1 VVRRRFESYS
11 AFTPIEVRQS
21 RSLRAADA
29 FFPRSHKPPAPRTSG
44 GPLAESRSFEHL
56 CRSHRSRVPRRRVTA
71 AKVAAG
77 VILDFNQIP
86 ATELPVCDIVV
97 VGGGPVGIVV
107 AVQLAR
113 SGHEVVVLE
122 AGGRTVEP
130 VAQQLN
136 AGMNDGHP
144 HNGLSQARIRVLGGN
159 SIVWGG
165 TLLPY
170 TSIDFAQ
177 REWVE
182 NSGWPLKL
190 QDLAPYYDRA
200 AALLGVEPGIG
211 CDGEI
216 WKQARVTAPVLDDA
230 IEIVLTRSLRER
242 NLARLF
248 RNDFTSR
255 SNLKLL
261 LHAIVTDVVFDNA
274 TNRVKAVVIN
284 SIDRRQARL
293 PARHFVVACGTIE
306 ATRLLLTAAQ
316 NDREAPWGRNSWLG
330 CCFQDHLE
338 ISAARLRRK
347 RTETFDNIFDSILLA
362 GQKYQPKMRLAERV
376 QKAER
381 LLNIS
386 GVLQFDSSLQ
396 HHIDNV
402 KLFVSSV
409 LRGAVP
415 PNLRTIPSHSLAL
428 LRIWGPLIRRYIQE
442 HRIFN
447 HSDMGIRLLINCEQV
462 PLRESAIRLDNER
475 RDLLGMPAVR
485 LDWRIDG
492 QEIHT
497 MARFCEIVRDAL
509 LRMGIADV
517 QLHPK
522 IAARDVSILNECID
536 SYHQCGG
543 LRMASTFDDGV
554 VDPHLRVHGTAN
566 LHIAGAATFPTSG
579 YANCT
584 YTALALALRLC
595 DRLTSY
601 RNA

>member
-1 VVRRRFESYS
+1 VVCLHFESYCGL
-11 AFTPIEVRQS
+11 RRL
-21 RSLRAADA
+21 RSGIAIRGHASSS
-29 FFPRSHKPPAPRTSG
+29 RSHKPAAPGTRG
-44 GPLAESRSFEHL
+44 GPLAKSRSFGRPL
-56 CRSHRSRVPRRRVTA
+56 RSLPSMVPLRRGTA
-71 AKVAAG
+71 AEAATG
-77 VILDFNQIP
+77 VILDFNQTLT
-86 ATELPVCDIVV
+86 TELPACDVVV
-97 VGGGPVGIVV
+97 VGGGPIGIVV

-113 SGHEVVVLE
+113 LGHEVVVLE

-136 AGMNDGHP
+136 AAMNDGHH

-170 TSIDFAQ
+170 TPIDFVQ

-182 NSGWPLKL
+182 NSGWPLKF
-190 QDLAPYYDRA
+190 QDLAPYYNRA
-200 AALLGVEPGIG
+200 AAFLGIKPGIG
-211 CDGEI
+211 YDGEI
-216 WKQARVTAPVLDDA
+216 WKRAGLAAPVLDEAA

-242 NLARLF
+242 NMARLF
-248 RNDFTSR
+248 RSDFARR
-255 SNLKLL
+255 SNLKML
-261 LHAIVTDVVFDNA
+261 LHAIVTDLVFDKT
-274 TNRVKAVVIN
+274 TNHVKSVVIN
-284 SIDRRQARL
+284 SLNGRQERL
-293 PARHFVVACGTIE
+293 SARHFVIACGTIE
-306 ATRLLLTAAQ
+306 ATRLLLTSAR
-316 NDREAPWGRNSWLG
+316 NDRETPWGRNSWLG

-338 ISAARLRRK
+338 ISAAQLLRK
-347 RTETFDNIFDSILLA
+347 RTETFDNIFDTILLA

-376 QKAER
+376 QKAEG

-402 KLFVSSV
+402 KVFVSSV
-409 LRGAVP
+409 VRGAAP

-428 LRIWGPLIRRYIQE
+428 LRIWGPLVRRYIRE

-462 PLRESAIRLDNER
+462 PLRESAIRLDSER
-475 RDLLGMPAVR
+475 HDFLGMPAVR
-485 LDWRIDG
+485 LNWKIDG
-492 QEIHT
+492 REIHT
-497 MARFCEIVRDAL
+497 IARFSEIVRDVL
-509 LRMGIADV
+509 IKMGIADV

-522 IAARDVSILNECID
+522 IAARDVSILDECID

-543 LRMASTFDDGV
+543 LRMASTFDGGV
-554 VDPHLRVHGTAN
+554 VDPHLRVHGTAT

-595 DRLTSY
+595 DRLTSN

>member
-1 VVRRRFESYS
+1 MLVESIGRPRR
-11 AFTPIEVRQS
+11 S
-21 RSLRAADA
+21 RHSR
-29 FFPRSHKPPAPRTSG
+29 APRRALT
-44 GPLAESRSFEHL
+44 LAE
-56 CRSHRSRVPRRRVTA
+56 VT
-71 AKVAAG
+71 VG
-77 VILDFNQIP
+77 VIFELDQIS
-86 ATELPVCDIVV
+86 ATELPACDIVV
-97 VGGGPVGIVV
+97 VGGGPIGIAV

-122 AGGRTVEP
+122 AGGRSVDSVT
-130 VAQQLN
+130 QKLN
-136 AGMNDGHP
+136 VGINDGHP
-144 HNGLSQARIRVLGGN
+144 HNGLSHARIRVLGGN

-170 TSIDFAQ
+170 TPIDFAH

-190 QDLAPYYDRA
+190 QDIAPYYDRA
-200 AALLGVEPGIG
+200 ADFLGVKPGID
-211 CDGEI
+211 CDGDV
-216 WKQARVTAPVLDDA
+216 WKQARAAAPVFDDA
-230 IEIVLTRSLRER
+230 IEVVLTRSLRER

-248 RNDFTSR
+248 RNELTSR

-261 LHAIVTDVVFDNA
+261 LHAIVTDLVFDKA
-274 TNRVKAVVIN
+274 TNFVKAVVIK
-284 SIDRRQARL
+284 SITGRQARVS
-293 PARHFVVACGTIE
+293 AKHFVIACGTIE
-306 ATRLLLTAAQ
+306 ATRLLLSSAQ
-316 NDREAPWGRNSWLG
+316 NDREAPWGHNRWLG

-338 ISAARLRRK
+338 ISAARLVRK
-347 RTETFDNIFDSILLA
+347 RTESFDNLFDSILLA
-362 GQKYQPKMRLAERV
+362 GHKYQPKLRLAERV
-376 QKAER
+376 QKAEK
-381 LLNIS
+381 LLNIG

-428 LRIWGPLIRRYIQE
+428 VKIWGPLIRRYFRE

-447 HSDMGIRLLINCEQV
+447 HSDRGIRLLINCEQV
-462 PLRESAIRLDNER
+462 PLRESAIRLDSER
-475 RDLLGMPAVR
+475 RDCLGMPGVR

-492 QEIHT
+492 REIHT
-497 MARFCEIVRDAL
+497 IARFCEIVRDAL
-509 LRMGIADV
+509 TRMGIADM

-522 IAARDVSILNECID
+522 IAARDISILDECVD

-543 LRMASTFDDGV
+543 LRMAPTFDGGV
-554 VDPHLRVHGTAN
+554 VDPDLRVHGTAN
-566 LHIAGAATFPTSG
+566 LHVAGAATFPTSG

>member
-1 VVRRRFESYS
+1 MIFE
-11 AFTPIEVRQS
+11 F
-21 RSLRAADA
+21 D
-29 FFPRSHKPPAPRTSG
+29 
-44 GPLAESRSFEHL
+44 
-56 CRSHRSRVPRRRVTA
+56 
-71 AKVAAG
+71 
-77 VILDFNQIP
+77 QIST
-86 ATELPVCDIVV
+86 TELPSSDVVV
-97 VGGGPVGIVV
+97 VGGGPIGIVV

-113 SGHEVVVLE
+113 CGHEVVVLE
-122 AGGRTVEP
+122 AGGKTVEP
-130 VAQQLN
+130 TAQKLN
-136 AGMNDGHP
+136 ASINDGRS
-144 HNGLSQARIRVLGGN
+144 HNGLSEARIRVLGGN

-170 TSIDFAQ
+170 TPIDFAQ
-177 REWVE
+177 RDWVV
-182 NSGWPLKL
+182 NSGWPLTL
-190 QDLAPYYDRA
+190 QDLVPYYDRA
-200 AALLGVEPGIG
+200 AEFLGVEPGIG
-211 CDGEI
+211 GDEEI
-216 WKQARVTAPVLDDA
+216 WRRAHVAAPVLNDA

-248 RNDFTSR
+248 RNDLTGR

-261 LHAIVTDVVFDNA
+261 LHAIATDLVFDDI
-274 TNRVKAVVIN
+274 TKYVKAVVIK
-284 SIDRRQARL
+284 SINGREARL
-293 PARHFVVACGTIE
+293 PAKHFVIACGTIE
-306 ATRLLLTAAQ
+306 ATRLLLNSAQ
-316 NDREAPWGRNSWLG
+316 NDREAPWGRNRWLG

-338 ISAARLRRK
+338 ISAARLLRK
-347 RTETFDNIFDSILLA
+347 RTETFDNIFDSILIA
-362 GQKYQPKMRLAERV
+362 GQKYQPKLRLAERV
-376 QKAER
+376 QEVEG

-386 GVLQFDSSLQ
+386 GVMQFDSSLQ

-415 PNLRTIPSHSLAL
+415 PNLRTIPSHSRGL
-428 LRIWGPLIRRYIQE
+428 LKIWGPLIRRYFRE

-462 PLRESAIRLDNER
+462 PLRESAIRLDRER

-492 QEIHT
+492 REINT
-497 MARFCEIVRDAL
+497 IVRFCEIVRDAFEKT
-509 LRMGIADV
+509 GIADM

-522 IAARDVSILNECID
+522 IATRDISILDECVD

-543 LRMASTFDDGV
+543 LRMASTFDGGV

-566 LHIAGAATFPTSG
+566 LHVAGAATFPTSG

-595 DRLTSY
+595 DRVTSY

>member
-1 VVRRRFESYS
+1 MVRRRFESYC

-97 VGGGPVGIVV
+97 VGGGPIGIVV

>member
-1 VVRRRFESYS
+1 VIFE
-11 AFTPIEVRQS
+11 F
-21 RSLRAADA
+21 D
-29 FFPRSHKPPAPRTSG
+29 
-44 GPLAESRSFEHL
+44 
-56 CRSHRSRVPRRRVTA
+56 
-71 AKVAAG
+71 
-77 VILDFNQIP
+77 QIS
-86 ATELPVCDIVV
+86 ATELPACDIVV
-97 VGGGPVGIVV
+97 VGGGPIGIVV

-122 AGGRTVEP
+122 AGGRTIEP
-130 VAQQLN
+130 AAQKLN
-136 AGMNDGHP
+136 AGINDGHP

-170 TSIDFAQ
+170 TPIDFAH

-182 NSGWPLKL
+182 NSGWPLKF
-190 QDLAPYYDRA
+190 QDLASYYDRA
-200 AALLGVEPGIG
+200 AELLGVKPGIG

-216 WKQARVTAPVLDDA
+216 WRQARVATPMLDDA
-230 IEIVLTRSLRER
+230 IEVVLTRSLRER

-248 RNDFTSR
+248 RNDLTR
-255 SNLKLL
+255 RLNLKLL
-261 LHAIVTDVVFDNA
+261 LHAIVTDLVFDKA
-274 TNRVKAVVIN
+274 TNHVKAAVIN
-284 SIDRRQARL
+284 SINGRQARVS
-293 PARHFVVACGTIE
+293 ARHFVIACGTIE
-306 ATRLLLTAAQ
+306 ATRLLLSSAQ
-316 NDREAPWGRNSWLG
+316 NDREAPWGCNRWLG

-338 ISAARLRRK
+338 ISAARLLPK
-347 RTETFDNIFDSILLA
+347 RTKSFDNIFDSILLA
-362 GQKYQPKMRLAERV
+362 GHKYQPKLRLAERV
-376 QKAER
+376 QEAEQ

-409 LRGAVP
+409 LRGAAP
-415 PNLRTIPSHSLAL
+415 PNLRTIPSHSQAL
-428 LRIWGPLIRRYIQE
+428 LRIWGPLIRRYFRE

-447 HSDMGIRLLINCEQV
+447 HSDLGIRLLINCEQV
-462 PLRESAIRLDNER
+462 PLRESAIRLDSER
-475 RDLLGMPAVR
+475 RDFLGMPVVR

-492 QEIHT
+492 REVHT
-497 MARFCEIVRDAL
+497 IARFCEIVRDAL
-509 LRMGIADV
+509 TRTGIADM

-522 IAARDVSILNECID
+522 IAARDISILDECVD

-543 LRMASTFDDGV
+543 LRMATTFNGGV

-566 LHIAGAATFPTSG
+566 LHVAGAATFPTSG